1 MPGFHPLRIPDA
13 IPIALLEEMFDQYP
27 DSPFFIKD
35 AELRY
40 VAANDAMV
48 RFCGAAKKSDLLG
61 QRVSAFFPDEFRKY
75 EDLDRQ
81 VLATGEPV
89 IFHLDQSI
97 IAGRP
102 LIWLLFH
109 RYPLHDPRGNVTGII
124 AMSRQLEHPGAK
136 NSTYSRLVQ
145 VVDHITQHSASPL
158 NLAVLAGLAGVSVS
172 QLNRVFRKVFGM
184 TPRDLHLKIRFKK
197 AVAMMETNHSI
208 AEIAHA
214 CGYADQSA
222 FTRRFREMTGLT
234 PSQYR
239 QSLSSRSNHDKTS

>member
-1 MPGFHPLRIPDA
+1 MMMPSCHLLRIPDA

-35 AELRY
+35 ADLRY
-40 VAANDAMV
+40 VAVNHAMV
-48 RFCGAAKKSDLLG
+48 RFCGASRKSDLLG

-89 IFHLDQSI
+89 IFRLDQSI

-102 LIWLLFH
+102 LVWLLFH
-109 RYPLHDPRGNVTGII
+109 RYPLRDEQGHVTGII
-124 AMSRQLEHPGAK
+124 AMSRQLEHPGAN
-136 NSTYSRLVQ
+136 NSTYNHLVQ
-145 VVDHITQHSASPL
+145 VVHHITEHSASPL
-158 NLAVLAGLAGVSVS
+158 NLTALARLAGVSVS
-172 QLNRVFRKVFGM
+172 QLNRVFRKVFRM

-197 AVAMMETNHSI
+197 AMAMVETNRSI

-222 FTRRFREMTGLT
+222 FTRRFRDMTGLT

-239 QSLSSRSNHDKTS
+239 QSLSNKRTGD